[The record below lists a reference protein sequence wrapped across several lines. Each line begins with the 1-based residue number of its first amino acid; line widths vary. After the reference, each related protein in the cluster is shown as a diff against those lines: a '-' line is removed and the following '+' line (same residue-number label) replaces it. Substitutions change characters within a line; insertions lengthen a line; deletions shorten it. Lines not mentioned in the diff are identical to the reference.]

1 MKIEDLVKGEIYR
14 YNGFTDFI
22 FQFDRMEEDKIK
34 TAYAISVMDKDVI
47 ENVGLPSKSFFFR
60 GVSPVE
66 DYVKEWAKGK
76 ISYYEERLK
85 NKA

>member
-1 MKIEDLVKGEIYR
+1 MKIEDLIKGEIYR

-22 FQFDRMEEDKIK
+22 FQFDRMEKDKIK

-85 NKA
+85 KR